1 MANVGEV
8 EQHGHG
14 HSHDNGGGAGHDH
27 GDHGHAHAAHPS
39 FLQHHFDTPAQQFE
53 ASKLGMWVFIA
64 TEILMFGGLFCAY
77 AIWRGQDPEIFDQSH
92 HFLNKIYGAA
102 NTVVL
107 LFSSLTAALA
117 VRSAQVGKRDQTSIY
132 LVITILC
139 ACVFLVIKYFEYT
152 HKFHL
157 GLLPGH
163 CFGHP
168 NFSGAIENGKEVGTC
183 VRIHADSAAGS
194 PQWVRAIDES
204 GHEQLLPPR
213 ANMYF
218 GLYFCMT
225 GLHAIHVLVGM
236 SLLGWVLWKNV
247 NGKFSKEYFTPVD
260 LGALYWHL
268 VDLVW
273 IYLFPLLYLVGKP
286 E

>member
-1 MANVGEV
+1 MANVTESAH
-8 EQHGHG
+8 E
-14 HSHDNGGGAGHDH
+14 GGGH
-27 GDHGHAHAAHPS
+27 GDHAHARPS
-39 FLQHHFDTPAQQFE
+39 FMQHHFDTPAQQFD
-53 ASKLGMWVFIA
+53 ASKFGMWIFIA

-77 AIWRGQDPEIFDQSH
+77 AIWRGLQPQIFDQAH
-92 HFLNKIYGAA
+92 HFLNKIMGAT

-117 VRSAQVGKRDQTSIY
+117 VRSAQLGKRNLTSIY
-132 LVITILC
+132 LVVTILC
-139 ACVFLVIKYFEYT
+139 AVAFLVVKYFEYS

-168 NFSGAIENGKEVGTC
+168 YFSGAIQNGQEVGSC
-183 VRIHADSAAGS
+183 LRIHADAAAGN
-194 PQWVRAIDES
+194 PLWVRAIDES

-213 ANMYF
+213 TNMFFAIYF
-218 GLYFCMT
+218 VMT
-225 GLHAIHVLVGM
+225 GLHALHVVIGM
-236 SLLGWVLWKNV
+236 SILGWVLVKNMR
-247 NGKFSKEYFTPVD
+247 GTFSPQYFTPVD

-286 E
+286 D

>member
-1 MANVGEV
+1 MATVSETAGPAE
-8 EQHGHG
+8 HAGHG
-14 HSHDNGGGAGHDH
+14 D
-27 GDHGHAHAAHPS
+27 AHAGRP
-39 FLQHHFDTPAQQFE
+39 FMQHHFDTPTQQFN

-77 AIWRGQDPEIFDQSH
+77 AIERGLEPGIFDEAH
-92 HFLNKIYGAA
+92 HFLNKIMGAS

-117 VRSAQVGKRDQTSIY
+117 VRSAQVGKRNMTSMY
-132 LVITILC
+132 LIVTILC
-139 ACVFLVIKYFEYT
+139 ACAFLVIKYFEYS

-168 NFSGAIENGKEVGTC
+168 GLSQTIQNGQELGTC
-183 VRIHADSAAGS
+183 LHIDADKA
-194 PQWVRAIDES
+194 PVMPEWVRAVDEE
-204 GHEQLLPPR
+204 GHVTVLSPR
-213 ANMYF
+213 ANMFF
-218 GLYFCMT
+218 GLYFVMT
-225 GLHAIHVLVGM
+225 GLHGLHVIIGM
-236 SLLGWVLWKNV
+236 SILVWVLIKNIR
-247 NGKFSKEYFTPVD
+247 GKFSPQYFTPVD

>member
-1 MANVGEV
+1 MANDTAHAE
-8 EQHGHG
+8 
-14 HSHDNGGGAGHDH
+14 AA
-27 GDHGHAHAAHPS
+27 HAHPD
-39 FLQHHFDTPAQQFE
+39 FLQHHFDTPAQQFT

-77 AIWRGQDPEIFDQSH
+77 AIWRGLDPQVFDDAH
-92 HFLNKIYGAA
+92 HFLNKTMGAS
-102 NTVVL
+102 NTVIL

-117 VRSAQVGKRDQTSIY
+117 VRSAQTGKRNQTTMY

-139 ACVFLVIKYFEYT
+139 AAAFLVVKYFEYS
-152 HKFHL
+152 HKYHL

-168 NFSGAIENGKEVGTC
+168 GLSAAIQGGQEIGTC
-183 VRIHADSAAGS
+183 LRTADGANVM
-194 PQWVRAIDES
+194 PEWVKATDE
-204 GHEQLLPPR
+204 GGITRVLPPR
-213 ANMYF
+213 ANMF
-218 GLYFCMT
+218 FALYFVMT
-225 GLHAIHVLVGM
+225 GLHGIHVIVGM
-236 SLLGWVLWKNV
+236 SILTWVLIKNIR
-247 NGKFSKEYFTPVD
+247 GKFSPAYFTPVD

>member
-1 MANVGEV
+1 MANETA
-8 EQHGHG
+8 Q
-14 HSHDNGGGAGHDH
+14 AGDAQV
-27 GDHGHAHAAHPS
+27 HAHAHPS
-39 FLQHHFDTPAQQFE
+39 FLKHHFDTPAQQFN

-77 AIWRGQDPEIFDQSH
+77 AIWRGLEPDVFDNAH
-92 HFLNKIYGAA
+92 HFLNKIMGAS
-102 NTVVL
+102 NTVIL

-117 VRSAQVGKRDQTSIY
+117 VRSAQVGKRNLTSLY
-132 LVITILC
+132 LVVTILC
-139 ACVFLVIKYFEYT
+139 AFAFLVVKYFEYT

-168 NFSGAIENGKEVGTC
+168 WFSAAVQNGQEIGTC
-183 VRIHADSAAGS
+183 VRNTDTQGPVTAE
-194 PQWVRAIDES
+194 WVKAVDES
-204 GHEQLLPPR
+204 GVPR
-213 ANMYF
+213 VLSPRSNMFF
-218 GLYFCMT
+218 GLYFVMT
-225 GLHAIHVLVGM
+225 GLHGLHVIIGM
-236 SLLGWVLWKNV
+236 TVLGWVLYKNV
-247 NGKFSKEYFTPVD
+247 KGTFSPAYFTPVD

>member
-1 MANVGEV
+1 MANVSDTAHASHGEH
-8 EQHGHG
+8 EHGE
-14 HSHDNGGGAGHDH
+14 HDH
-27 GDHGHAHAAHPS
+27 AHLP
-39 FLQHHFDTPAQQFE
+39 FMQHHFDTPAQQFD

-77 AIWRGQDPEIFDQSH
+77 AIWRSLEPNIFDQAH
-92 HFLNKIYGAA
+92 HFLNKIMGAS

-117 VRSAQVGKRDQTSIY
+117 VRSAQTGKRNMTTMY
-132 LVITILC
+132 LIVTIAC
-139 ACVFLVIKYFEYT
+139 AGIFLVIKYFEYS

-168 NFSGAIENGKEVGTC
+168 GFSAAIQNGEEVGTC
-183 VRIHADSAAGS
+183 LRIHADQTSS
-194 PQWVRAIDES
+194 MPQWVRAIDES

-213 ANMYF
+213 ANMF
-218 GLYFCMT
+218 FALYFCMT
-225 GLHAIHVLVGM
+225 GLHALHVIVGM
-236 SLLGWVLWKNV
+236 SILGWVLYKNIK
-247 NGKFSKEYFTPVD
+247 GTFSPAYFTPVD

>member
-1 MANVGEV
+1 MANVSESV
-8 EQHGHG
+8 HAHG
-14 HSHDNGGGAGHDH
+14 DGG
-27 GDHGHAHAAHPS
+27 GDHGAHAHPD
-39 FLQHHFDTPAQQFE
+39 FLQHHFDTPVQQFN
-53 ASKLGMWVFIA
+53 AAKLGMWVFIA

-77 AIWRGQDPEIFDQSH
+77 AIWRGLDPRVFDDAH
-92 HFLNKIYGAA
+92 HFLNKILGAT
-102 NTVVL
+102 NTIVL

-117 VRSAQVGKRDQTSIY
+117 VRSAQVGKRNLTSLY
-132 LVITILC
+132 LIVTILC
-139 ACVFLVIKYFEYT
+139 AGVFLVVKYFEYS

-168 NFSGAIENGKEVGTC
+168 GLSAAVQNGEEVGTC
-183 VRIHADSAAGS
+183 LRVHADSA
-194 PQWVRAIDES
+194 PVMPEWVKAADED
-204 GHEQLLPPR
+204 GHVRLLSPR
-213 ANMYF
+213 ANMFF
-218 GLYFCMT
+218 GLYFVMT
-225 GLHAIHVLVGM
+225 GLHGLHVIVGM
-236 SLLGWVLWKNV
+236 SILAWVLYKNIK
-247 NGKFSKEYFTPVD
+247 GKFSPAYFTPVD

>member
-1 MANVGEV
+1 MANVSESLHA
-8 EQHGHG
+8 EAGHG
-14 HSHDNGGGAGHDH
+14 DA
-27 GDHGHAHAAHPS
+27 HAHPD
-39 FLQHHFDTPAQQFE
+39 FLQHHFDTPAQQFD

-77 AIWRGQDPEIFDQSH
+77 AIWRGLEPEVFDQAH
-92 HFLNKIYGAA
+92 HFLNKILGAT
-102 NTVVL
+102 NTIVL

-117 VRSAQVGKRDQTSIY
+117 VRSAQTGKRNATTIY
-132 LVITILC
+132 LVVTIVC
-139 ACVFLVIKYFEYT
+139 AAIFLVVKYFEYK
-152 HKFHL
+152 HKYEL

-168 NFSGAIENGKEVGTC
+168 GLSAAIQNGEEVGTC
-183 VRIHADSAAGS
+183 LRVHADSAPVM
-194 PQWVRAIDES
+194 PQWVKANDES
-204 GHEQLLPPR
+204 GHLQILSPR
-213 ANMYF
+213 ANMFF
-218 GLYFCMT
+218 GLYFVMT
-225 GLHAIHVLVGM
+225 GLHGLHVIIGMSILVWVLV
-236 SLLGWVLWKNV
+236 KNLQ
-247 NGKFSKEYFTPVD
+247 GKFSPAYFTPVD

>member
-1 MANVGEV
+1 MANVSDTAE
-8 EQHGHG
+8 H
-14 HSHDNGGGAGHDH
+14 ADH
-27 GDHGHAHAAHPS
+27 GEDAHDAHHALPWWR
-39 FLQHHFDTPAQQFE
+39 QHHFDTATQQYN

-77 AIWRGQDPEIFDQSH
+77 AIWRGQDPQIFDDAH
-92 HFLNKIYGAA
+92 HFLNKIMGAS

-117 VRSAQVGKRDQTSIY
+117 VRFAQVGKRNLTSAM

-139 ACVFLVIKYFEYT
+139 ACGFLVIKYFEYA

-168 NFSGAIENGKEVGTC
+168 GFSGAIQNGQEVGTC
-183 VRIHADSAAGS
+183 LRTDPNVAPGNPEWVHATDEGGIVR
-194 PQWVRAIDES
+194 
-204 GHEQLLPPR
+204 LLPPR
-213 ANMYF
+213 ANMFF
-218 GLYFCMT
+218 GLYFIMT
-225 GLHAIHVLVGM
+225 GLHGLHVIIGM
-236 SLLGWVLWKNV
+236 SILVWVLIKNIK
-247 NGKFSKEYFTPVD
+247 GQFSPKYFTPVD

>member
-1 MANVGEV
+1 MANVTESAH
-8 EQHGHG
+8 E
-14 HSHDNGGGAGHDH
+14 GAGH
-27 GDHGHAHAAHPS
+27 GDHAHAHPS
-39 FLQHHFDTPAQQFE
+39 FLQHHFDTPAQQFD
-53 ASKLGMWVFIA
+53 ASKLGMWIFIA

-77 AIWRGQDPEIFDQSH
+77 SIWRGLQPDIFDQAH
-92 HFLNKIYGAA
+92 HFLNKIMGAT
-102 NTVVL
+102 NTIVL

-117 VRSAQVGKRDQTSIY
+117 VRSAQLGKRNQTSAY

-139 ACVFLVIKYFEYT
+139 AFAFLVVKYFEYA

-168 NFSGAIENGKEVGTC
+168 YFSGSIQNGQEVGTC
-183 VRIHADSAAGS
+183 LRVHADAGAGS
-194 PQWVRAIDES
+194 PLWVRAIDES

-213 ANMYF
+213 ANMFFAIYF
-218 GLYFCMT
+218 VMT
-225 GLHAIHVLVGM
+225 GLHALHVIIGMSILTWVLV
-236 SLLGWVLWKNV
+236 KNMR
-247 NGKFSKEYFTPVD
+247 GTFSKEYFTPVD

-286 E
+286 D

>member
-1 MANVGEV
+1 MANVGNTMDAP
-8 EQHGHG
+8 G
-14 HSHDNGGGAGHDH
+14 HSEGHE
-27 GDHGHAHAAHPS
+27 HPD
-39 FLQHHFDTPAQQFE
+39 FLQHHFDTPAQQFA

-77 AIWRGQDPEIFDQSH
+77 AIWRALDPEVFDQAH
-92 HFLNKIYGAA
+92 HFLNKILGAT

-117 VRSAQVGKRDQTSIY
+117 VRSAQLGKRNETSVFLI
-132 LVITILC
+132 ITILC
-139 ACVFLVIKYFEYT
+139 AAAFLVIKYFEYA

-168 NFSGAIENGKEVGTC
+168 GFSGSIQHGEEVGTC
-183 VRIHADSAAGS
+183 LRVHADQAPGN
-194 PQWVRAIDES
+194 PEWVRAVDEE
-204 GHEQLLPPR
+204 GRIQLLSPR
-213 ANMYF
+213 ANMFF
-218 GLYFCMT
+218 GLYFIMT
-225 GLHAIHVLVGM
+225 GLHGLHVIIGMSILTWVLV
-236 SLLGWVLWKNV
+236 KNV
-247 NGKFSKEYFTPVD
+247 RGQFSKEYFTPVD

>member
-1 MANVGEV
+1 MANVSESVRSEV
-8 EQHGHG
+8 APGGHDVHPHGHRE
-14 HSHDNGGGAGHDH
+14 
-27 GDHGHAHAAHPS
+27 
-39 FLQHHFDTPAQQFE
+39 FMQHHFDTPQQQFD
-53 ASKLGMWVFIA
+53 ASKMGMWVFIA

-77 AIWRGQDPEIFDQSH
+77 AIWRGLEPQVFDDAH
-92 HFLNKIYGAA
+92 HFLNKILGAT

-117 VRSAQVGKRDQTSIY
+117 VRSAQVGKRNATSVY
-132 LVITILC
+132 LIVTILC
-139 ACVFLVIKYFEYT
+139 AGVFLVVKYFEYS

-168 NFSGAIENGKEVGTC
+168 GLSAAIQNGEEVGTC
-183 VRIHADSAAGS
+183 LRVHADAS
-194 PQWVRAIDES
+194 PVMPEWVKAVDES
-204 GHEQLLPPR
+204 GRLRVLNPR
-213 ANMYF
+213 ANMFF
-218 GLYFCMT
+218 GLYFVMT
-225 GLHAIHVLVGM
+225 GLHGLHVVVGM
-236 SLLGWVLWKNV
+236 SILVWVLVKNIR
-247 NGKFSKEYFTPVD
+247 GTFSPQYFTPVD

>member
-1 MANVGEV
+1 MT
-8 EQHGHG
+8 
-14 HSHDNGGGAGHDH
+14 DT
-27 GDHGHAHAAHPS
+27 AHAAHGHDADGHGHDRPA
-39 FLQHHFDTPAQQFE
+39 FMQHHFDTPEQQFN

-64 TEILMFGGLFCAY
+64 TEILMFGGLFCGY
-77 AIWRGQDPEIFDQSH
+77 AIWRGLEPQIFDEAH
-92 HFLNKIYGAA
+92 HFLNKIMGAA
-102 NTVVL
+102 NTIVL

-117 VRSAQVGKRDQTSIY
+117 VRASQVGKRQLTSVY
-132 LVITILC
+132 LVVTILC
-139 ACVFLVIKYFEYT
+139 ACIFLVIKYFEYS

-168 NFSGAIENGKEVGTC
+168 GLSATIQNGQEVGTC
-183 VRIHADSAAGS
+183 LRTTDAQSGVM
-194 PQWVRAIDES
+194 PEWVRAVDEE
-204 GHEQLLPPR
+204 GKVTVLPPR
-213 ANMYF
+213 ANMFF
-218 GLYFCMT
+218 GLYFVMT
-225 GLHAIHVLVGM
+225 GLHGLHVVVGM
-236 SLLGWVLWKNV
+236 TILGWVLYKNQK
-247 NGKFSKEYFTPVD
+247 GAFSPQYFTPVD

>member
-1 MANVGEV
+1 MANVSEV
-8 EQHGHG
+8 
-14 HSHDNGGGAGHDH
+14 NGGAH
-27 GDHGHAHAAHPS
+27 GDHADHVHAHPD
-39 FLQHHFDTPAQQFE
+39 FLQHHFDTPAQQYA

-77 AIWRGQDPEIFDQSH
+77 AIWRALEPDIFDQAH
-92 HFLNKIYGAA
+92 HFLNKILGAT

-117 VRSAQVGKRDQTSIY
+117 VRSAQLGKRNLTSAY
-132 LVITILC
+132 LIVTIGC
-139 ACVFLVIKYFEYT
+139 ACVFLVVKYFEYA
-152 HKFHL
+152 HKIHL

-168 NFSGAIENGKEVGTC
+168 GFSGSIQNGQEIGTC
-183 VRIHADSAAGS
+183 LRIHADQPAGN
-194 PQWVRAIDES
+194 PEWVKAVDEE
-204 GHEQLLPPR
+204 GHVQLLPPR
-213 ANMYF
+213 ANMFFAIYF
-218 GLYFCMT
+218 VMT
-225 GLHAIHVLVGM
+225 GLHAVHVLIGM
-236 SLLGWVLWKNV
+236 SILGWVLVKNIR
-247 NGKFSKEYFTPVD
+247 GQFSREYFTPVD